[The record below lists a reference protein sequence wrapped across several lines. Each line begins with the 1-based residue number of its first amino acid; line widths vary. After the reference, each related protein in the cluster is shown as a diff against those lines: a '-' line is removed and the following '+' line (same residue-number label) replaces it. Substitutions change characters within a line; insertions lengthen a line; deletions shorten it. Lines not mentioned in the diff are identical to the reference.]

1 VVEEYEWLVC
11 IVGHA
16 RVDYKR
22 NVAILNKVV
31 QMIGN

>member
-1 VVEEYEWLVC
+1 LVC
-11 IVGHA
+11 IVWHT

-31 QMIGN
+31 EMIWN